1 MTGRTHDLSA
11 LTLLG
16 VIFLWLPNIQMSVAT
31 LIVAV
36 MAATIGGLAPD
47 LDQSSN
53 ELWHRV
59 PGESLLGKLV
69 APLLGGHRMISH
81 SIIGLILTGIGLKLL
96 LSAINQVLLVDMN
109 IVWGAF
115 MTGMVSHLIA
125 DTFTKEGVPWLFPIP
140 VNIGI
145 PPIKF
150 LRIQTGGKIE
160 KYLVFPGLVFLNAYM
175 YGGNYG
181 KVIDFLRNFVK

>member
-1 MTGRTHDLSA
+1 
-11 LTLLG
+11 
-16 VIFLWLPNIQMSVAT
+16 
-31 LIVAV
+31 
-36 MAATIGGLAPD
+36 
-47 LDQSSN
+47 
-53 ELWHRV
+53 
-59 PGESLLGKLV
+59 
-69 APLLGGHRMISH
+69 
-81 SIIGLILTGIGLKLL
+81 LILTGVGLKLL